1 MWWSLVAPFAAFVL
15 AGVGAGILVAAG
27 VTDPDGG
34 LSADG
39 AILATVW
46 QDLMLVAVPLAFALS
61 VRHPPPRP
69 ADFGLVRVTR
79 TNLAV
84 AVAVAAVLF
93 YGFSWLY
100 SLVIS
105 DGGDQDTLQRL
116 GADRGGGGLLAAAI
130 VVIVLAP
137 VVEEFFFRGFVY
149 RAARNGL
156 GPVGAA
162 LFVGVLF
169 GAVHLGDPDVLPLIP
184 LLVLLGALMC
194 VLYERTGSLAAPIA
208 LHVLNN
214 ALAFSTTADLESPAS
229 VGLPVGAVMLLC
241 VWVLATKRGTS
252 PSGRDRTPLPAGAQ
266 G

>member
-1 MWWSLVAPFAAFVL
+1 M
-15 AGVGAGILVAAG
+15 
-27 VTDPDGG
+27 
-34 LSADG
+34 
-39 AILATVW
+39 
-46 QDLMLVAVPLAFALS
+46 
-61 VRHPPPRP
+61 
-69 ADFGLVRVTR
+69 
-79 TNLAV
+79 

-100 SLVIS
+100 GLVIS
-105 DGGDQDTLQRL
+105 DGGDQDTLERL
-116 GADRGGGGLLAAAI
+116 GADRGGAGLLAAAV

-184 LLVLLGALMC
+184 LLVVLGALMC

-214 ALAFSTTADLESPAS
+214 ALAFSTTAELDSPAS

-241 VWVLATKRGTS
+241 VWVLATRRGTS
-252 PSGRDRTPLPAGAQ
+252 PSGRDRRPLPAGVQ